1 MRKFI
6 VDRIEDGRATLE
18 AENGE
23 HIEVDKS
30 EIPDG
35 TNAGEVLKK
44 EGEGFAQDP
53 IETEKRRDTV
63 RNLLKG
69 LIGEK
74 DK

>member
-30 EIPDG
+30 QLPDE
-35 TNAGEVLKK
+35 TREGEVLKEE
-44 EGEGFAQDP
+44 EGALTVSPD
-53 IETEKRRDTV
+53 ETEARRDTV

-74 DK
+74 

>member
-30 EIPDG
+30 QLPEE
-35 TNAGEVLKK
+35 TREGEVLK
-44 EGEGFAQDP
+44 EEDGALTASPD
-53 IETEKRRDTV
+53 ETEARRDTV

-74 DK
+74 